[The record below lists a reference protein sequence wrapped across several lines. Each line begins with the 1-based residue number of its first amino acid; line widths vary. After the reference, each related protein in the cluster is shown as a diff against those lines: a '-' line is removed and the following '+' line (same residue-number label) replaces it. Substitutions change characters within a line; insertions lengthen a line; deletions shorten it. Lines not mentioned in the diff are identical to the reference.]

1 LSHLAPPHGT
11 HAVRADRLSPS
22 PASSLRNPP
31 GFRAE
36 DVLGLVRR
44 RREFLPVREAARAMS
59 LTVPEVEGLCAEG
72 WLDWRA
78 DRRGNLIVEP
88 VVLSRLTGTRP
99 ARPARRGRAGWRRR
113 AGGIGARGRAGR
125 ARSCPVRERPG
136 VTFIDDLEA
145 ELDLQLPEQTMTAAQ
160 RDEALAVQGSG
171 ALALKLAERDAFA
184 RAGPVVRETSAGS
197 IAEG

>member
-1 LSHLAPPHGT
+1 
-11 HAVRADRLSPS
+11 
-22 PASSLRNPP
+22 
-31 GFRAE
+31 
-36 DVLGLVRR
+36 
-44 RREFLPVREAARAMS
+44 
-59 LTVPEVEGLCAEG
+59 
-72 WLDWRA
+72 
-78 DRRGNLIVEP
+78 
-88 VVLSRLTGTRP
+88 
-99 ARPARRGRAGWRRR
+99 
-113 AGGIGARGRAGR
+113 
-125 ARSCPVRERPG
+125 